1 MGVVIASL
9 LSQIAVRCD
18 VAMTGEITLRGKVLP
33 IGGLK
38 EKVLAAH
45 RAQIKHLIIPMDNEK
60 DLEKIPEY
68 VRKQL
73 IFHPVTSMEEV
84 LFLSLE
90 EPDKF
95 FKDRQKTEKL
105 TEQWKDTVRESVI
118 SDVNNEL
125 LTKHNYT

>member
-1 MGVVIASL
+1 
-9 LSQIAVRCD
+9 
-18 VAMTGEITLRGKVLP
+18 
-33 IGGLK
+33 
-38 EKVLAAH
+38 
-45 RAQIKHLIIPMDNEK
+45 
-60 DLEKIPEY
+60 
-68 VRKQL
+68 
-73 IFHPVTSMEEV
+73 MEEV

-118 SDVNNEL
+118 SDVTNEL